1 MISPDVRDALEIQGS
16 VARPIDT
23 VTYALDDVVYRNEC
37 ELLATV
43 SLPKIG
49 ISVCSYYS
57 CWSTDLGDRKSLREG
72 PLYVRSD
79 HSSTGL

>member
-1 MISPDVRDALEIQGS
+1 MRDALEIQDS

-49 ISVCSYYS
+49 ISQCAVIIRAGLLTLEIENHCS
-57 CWSTDLGDRKSLREG
+57 EG
-72 PLYVRSD
+72 PLYANSRRKEDLKV
-79 HSSTGL
+79 

>member
-1 MISPDVRDALEIQGS
+1 MRDALEIQDS

-23 VTYALDDVVYRNEC
+23 VTYALDDVVYKNEC

-57 CWSTDLGDRKSLREG
+57 CWSTVRKFEPYSMVLFG
-72 PLYVRSD
+72 TVFLA
-79 HSSTGL
+79 